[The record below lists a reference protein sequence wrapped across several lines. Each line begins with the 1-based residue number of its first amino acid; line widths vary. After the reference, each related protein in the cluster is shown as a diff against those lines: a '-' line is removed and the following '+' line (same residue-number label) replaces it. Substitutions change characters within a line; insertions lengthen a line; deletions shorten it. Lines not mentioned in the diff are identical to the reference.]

1 MLRDPLLAALLDE
14 PEKGLAFAELLMRTV
29 PRDWTRMRSQ
39 VTATVA
45 VLAQATGQTGF
56 AGLAANKATELS
68 ETENFPSLVARSLNL
83 GLGSKLI
90 TSVKQGAEKA
100 HYLLFDA

>member
-1 MLRDPLLAALLDE
+1 MLRDPLLSALLDE
-14 PEKGLAFAELLMRTV
+14 PQQGLEFAERLMRAV
-29 PRDWTRMRSQ
+29 PREWLKMRSQ

-56 AGLAANKATELS
+56 AGVAANKATELS
-68 ETENFPSLVARSLNL
+68 GENFPSLVARSLNL

-90 TSVKQGAEKA
+90 TSVKQGAERA